1 MNYHHQNIA
10 KVCSLCGLASSRLRA
25 YTWKRNRSHF
35 LEVQRENLE
44 STLPLTN
51 LYCKTCTW
59 KYLSVLGS
67 ASRPEAVNN
76 AFAKSRIKKE
86 FDHIMDMNRSSI
98 HPKPKK
104 ELFCST
110 CRKGFLEPFSKVKND
125 VTLEKHVEKLLGQL
139 YTFKGHTDENCQICC
154 EYDIYQ
160 RKKGED
166 SQNEDTAEAEALLPP
181 EDQELSLPT
190 QNIEEDTEFQSA
202 TRDTVYWEPGHELVG
217 QPRKWVEVA
226 YAQQLELMFSKMTIY
241 SSFPK

>member
-1 MNYHHQNIA
+1 M
-10 KVCSLCGLASSRLRA
+10 
-25 YTWKRNRSHF
+25 
-35 LEVQRENLE
+35 
-44 STLPLTN
+44 
-51 LYCKTCTW
+51 
-59 KYLSVLGS
+59 
-67 ASRPEAVNN
+67 
-76 AFAKSRIKKE
+76 

-104 ELFCST
+104 KLFCST

-125 VTLEKHVEKLLGQL
+125 VTVEKHVEKLLGQL

-226 YAQQLELMFSKMTIY
+226 YAQQLELLFSKMTIY